1 MKTTVKYHDVKYF
14 EETVND
20 VKVVRCV
27 LSAEV
32 QLNRVKY
39 IEHMLEAHDVKAYLK
54 KRTRLD
60 NGNVLISAS
69 AIAKCNPSDEYNFEI
84 GRRIAYTR
92 AQEKAFVEASIIYDT
107 IVSRMFTDIYNTTVN
122 CLGSASACFS
132 HAFHLAHP
140 ELDVLAQVNGEVDD
154 TDVIE

>member
-54 KRTRLD
+54 KRTRLA
-60 NGNVLISAS
+60 NGNVLITAS
-69 AIAKCNPSDEYNFEI
+69 AIAKCNPTDEYNFEI

-92 AQEKAFVEASIIYDT
+92 AQEKAFIEAATIYDT

-122 CLGSASACFS
+122 CLGSASACYS

-140 ELDVLAQVNGEVDD
+140 ELDVLGQVNGEVDD